1 MLQNLSQ
8 EDIQALVFSIFETS
22 LPVVPSTTQQQAEQ
36 QQAGPRLADTLPFI
50 TQGAADRALAM
61 VAKVRSGHALPSC

>member
-22 LPVVPSTTQQQAEQ
+22 LPVVPSTTQQQGEQ
-36 QQAGPRLADTLPFI
+36 QHAGQRLADTLPFI

-61 VAKVRSGHALPSC
+61 VAKVRSGPVPLSC